1 MESENQEKVVHV
13 PVMMAEVLETLQ
25 LKSGD
30 CVVDGTLGMG
40 GHALE
45 ILKKIGPQ
53 GSFIGIDR
61 DEESLSRA
69 KNHLRDYQSQC
80 RFLHEDFR
88 NLDKALDQEGIG
100 QVDAMF
106 FDLGISSFQ
115 LENSERGFSLK
126 NDGPLDMR
134 MDKKSYISAYDLIN
148 SLSEKELSSILRNFG
163 EEHFH
168 NRIAHDLVRERQRN
182 PIESTRGLSEVVL
195 RAVPSY
201 YQHQRIHPAT
211 RTFQAFR
218 IAVNRELE
226 ALEIVLEKC
235 LQFLKNN
242 ARLCV
247 ISFHSL
253 EDRIVKNKFRDFSQ
267 KKELKIITKKPLCPQ
282 DEEMKINPRSRS
294 AKLRVAERIC

>member
-1 MESENQEKVVHV
+1 MESENKENIVHV
-13 PVMMAEVLETLQ
+13 PVMMAEVLEALQ
-25 LKSGD
+25 LRSGD

-69 KNHLRDYQSQC
+69 KNRLRDYQSQC

-88 NLDKALDQEGIG
+88 NLDKALDQAGIG
-100 QVDAMF
+100 QVDAML

-163 EEHFH
+163 EERFH
-168 NRIAHDLVRERQRN
+168 NRIAHHLVRERQRN

-226 ALEIVLEKC
+226 ALEIVLGKC

-267 KKELKIITKKPLCPQ
+267 RKELKIITKKPLCPQ